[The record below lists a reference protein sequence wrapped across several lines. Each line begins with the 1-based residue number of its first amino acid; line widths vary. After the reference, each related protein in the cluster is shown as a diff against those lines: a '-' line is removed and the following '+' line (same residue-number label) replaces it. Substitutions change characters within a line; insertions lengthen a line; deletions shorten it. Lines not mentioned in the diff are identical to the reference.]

1 MTQLE
6 FYKSFQFVAEL
17 IIAEALF
24 CLRLNGR
31 SKYFIR
37 LPFALAGVVL
47 FSFLFP
53 IITTNAFYISF
64 TFFCIFVATFVA
76 AIFLYK
82 ERLIKLL
89 FCMLAGYTV
98 QHTAYELYSLT
109 INLMGGAGQGFNNF
123 YSDEEFVFFGNPFF
137 FVIYLCVYFATY
149 FIAALLLGRK
159 IERGDKLHITNLY
172 IFIFAILLLSVDI
185 IINAIVV
192 FYVMPDGNT
201 LYLTIMGAY
210 NIICCAVVLLL
221 MFEVALRQKLEDTLH
236 TVNLI
241 RRREREQFKLSKEN
255 IELINMKCHDLKHQ
269 IHGLGAS
276 GQVNA
281 EALKE
286 LEGLISIY
294 DASVHTGNDV
304 LDVILMEK
312 LLRCNEKGIRLSC
325 IVDGKQ
331 LTFMREGDIYSLFGN
346 IIENAIEAVLP
357 LEPSKRVITL
367 KAYAINDMISVNLTN
382 YFSGK
387 LEFEDGLPVTTK
399 LDKKY
404 HGFGMKSVKYV
415 CSKYGGDVS
424 VSVEDNVFNLNLMF
438 LRNAE

>member
-1 MTQLE
+1 M
-6 FYKSFQFVAEL
+6 
-17 IIAEALF
+17 
-24 CLRLNGR
+24 
-31 SKYFIR
+31 
-37 LPFALAGVVL
+37 VL

-294 DASVHTGNDV
+294 DASVPLRTGHFLNIATPCF
-304 LDVILMEK
+304 LPK
-312 LLRCNEKGIRLSC
+312 LRLRLW
-325 IVDGKQ
+325 
-331 LTFMREGDIYSLFGN
+331 
-346 IIENAIEAVLP
+346 
-357 LEPSKRVITL
+357 
-367 KAYAINDMISVNLTN
+367 
-382 YFSGK
+382 
-387 LEFEDGLPVTTK
+387 
-399 LDKKY
+399 
-404 HGFGMKSVKYV
+404 KS
-415 CSKYGGDVS
+415 
-424 VSVEDNVFNLNLMF
+424 F
-438 LRNAE
+438 LRQSNLLSAYEMDFRNAVVRRRFDSGYGNYNLPCGNTVADGIFFLRGVIIGFDF